1 MQPFKFLKTYDSHE
15 FHFELHGN
23 AMLLT
28 YFMNTDDFDIH
39 EEMSV
44 IGMLQ
49 DTQDTWRFYRGNI
62 DRRVMDIIE
71 ETLDT
76 HLKGKSKVRLVT

>member
-1 MQPFKFLKTYDSHE
+1 MKPFKFLKTYDSHE

-28 YFMNTDDFDIH
+28 YFMNADDFDIH

-44 IGMLQ
+44 IAMLQ

-62 DRRVMDIIE
+62 DRRVMDIIQ

-76 HLKGKSKVRLVT
+76 HLKGQSLVRIVE